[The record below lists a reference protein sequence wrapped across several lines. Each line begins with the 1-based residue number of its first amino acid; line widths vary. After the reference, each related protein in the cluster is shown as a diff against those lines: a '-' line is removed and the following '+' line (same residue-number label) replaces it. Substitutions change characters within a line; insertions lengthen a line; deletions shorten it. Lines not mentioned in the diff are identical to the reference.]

1 LEIHHLKSKIS
12 ELQLQNTAVK
22 ERIEV
27 EKSLNRKVVSE
38 NTKLKDELKAT
49 KDEVSKNNKQVLKK
63 ATVMQFCF

>member
-1 LEIHHLKSKIS
+1 LKSKIS

-63 ATVMQFCF
+63 ATVMQFFS

>member
-1 LEIHHLKSKIS
+1 MKSKIS

-63 ATVMQFCF
+63 ATVMQFFS